1 VPPTAARR
9 RSADTSLGMGAQPS
23 LARPGVL
30 RLIAVLSLVCAAS
43 TASAQTDASE
53 APEANPGRPTVSTP
67 AALVPTGYLQFE
79 TGVLGAADSGE
90 FSARYGLNEV
100 MKFTVAPRLEL
111 LAGSEPFVHSV
122 VGTQGQNAAGDV
134 SLGFQAVAFQ
144 GEGVKPTIAFSYFH
158 RAYAGEATDF
168 DSGSTKNTGI
178 VLVSTDI
185 SGFHFD
191 VNAMFNEAVN
201 GRAHR
206 VQYGQT
212 LSVSH
217 ALVGNFSLSGEI
229 SRFTQPFQHGNAIQ
243 NLWAFAYKA
252 RNTLVF
258 DIGFSRG
265 LTSSSTQW
273 QAFTGFTYLLPKK
286 LL

>member
-1 VPPTAARR
+1 MSPL
-9 RSADTSLGMGAQPS
+9 RSSAGSAF
-23 LARPGVL
+23 L
-30 RLIAVLSLVCAAS
+30 RFAWLLCMLCVAS
-43 TASAQTDASE
+43 AASAQTDTSE
-53 APEANPGRPTVSTP
+53 GPEANPGRPTVSTP
-67 AALVPTGYLQFE
+67 ATLVPTGYLQFE
-79 TGVLGAADSGE
+79 TGVLGAADSRE

-111 LAGSEPFVHSV
+111 LAGSEPMVHSV
-122 VGTQGQNAAGDV
+122 IGTRGENTAGDV
-134 SLGFQAVAFQ
+134 SLGFQAVALQ
-144 GEGVKPTIAFSYFH
+144 GEGVRPTVAFSYFH
-158 RAYAGEATDF
+158 RAYAGDATDL
-168 DSGSTKNTGI
+168 DSGSTRNTGI

-185 SGFHFD
+185 KKFHFD

-201 GRAHR
+201 GAASR

-217 ALVGNFSLSGEI
+217 DLFGNLSLSAEI
-229 SRFTQPFQHGNAIQ
+229 SRFTQPFLHGNAIQ
-243 NLWAFAYKA
+243 NLWALGYKA

-273 QAFTGFTYLLPKK
+273 QAFAGFTYLLPRK